1 MNKVVI
7 GSAYNLVVNTAA
19 AYGLCLVASDDNPR
33 DVAIIVATDTVF
45 RMILSHAI
53 AALKLTPGEPK
64 TVGNLI
70 FLCSTLITQ
79 PLSVKCADRYFH
91 VKKPPSYLNTM
102 AYIFWG
108 WKASLMGKNIW
119 FTSKNLFPVELWP
132 S

>member
-19 AYGLCLVASDDNPR
+19 ACGFCYVASDDNPR
-33 DVAIIVATDTVF
+33 DVAIIIATDTLF
-45 RMILSHAI
+45 RMVLSHAI
-53 AALKLTPGEPK
+53 SALKLTPGEPK

-70 FLCSTLITQ
+70 FLCSTLLTQ
-79 PLSVKCADRYFH
+79 PLSVKCAHYFFQ
-91 VKKPPSYLNTM
+91 VKKPPSYLHTM

-108 WKASLMGKNIW
+108 WKANLMVKDVWHI
-119 FTSKNLFPVELWP
+119 SKTL